1 MEIQNFLFMKESRK
15 RCFGFSFRSWL
26 SMKII
31 DFTKVENIFIVC
43 GKTDMRRQID
53 GLAATIIQEY
63 DMNVY
68 GDALFLFCGGKKDR
82 FKALYWEGDGFIL
95 LYKRLENG
103 KLKWPRDQEEVKK
116 LTSQQLRW
124 LLEGVS
130 IDQKVTI
137 QPAAEGYIV

>member
-1 MEIQNFLFMKESRK
+1 
-15 RCFGFSFRSWL
+15 
-26 SMKII
+26 MKII
-31 DFTKVENIFIVC
+31 DLTKVKNVFIVC

-53 GLAATIIQEY
+53 GLAATIVEEY
-63 DMNVY
+63 DMNIY
-68 GDALFLFCGGKKDR
+68 DDAVFLFCGGRRDR

-103 KLKWPRDQEEVKK
+103 RLKWPRDQQEIKQ

-124 LLEGVS
+124 LLEGLS

-137 QPAAEGYIV
+137 QPAAEGIVT

>member
-1 MEIQNFLFMKESRK
+1 MKEYENHYYR
-15 RCFGFSFRSWL
+15 FFLRSYAF
-26 SMKII
+26 MKII

-43 GKTDMRRQID
+43 GKTDMRRQIE
-53 GLAATIIQEY
+53 GLAATVIQEY

-68 GDALFLFCGGKKDR
+68 DDAVVLFSGGKKDR
-82 FKALYWEGDGFIL
+82 LKALYGEGDGLIL

-103 KLKWPRDQEEVKK
+103 RLKWPGDQQEVQH

-124 LLEGVS
+124 LLEGLS

-137 QPAAEGYIV
+137 QPA

>member
-1 MEIQNFLFMKESRK
+1 MY
-15 RCFGFSFRSWL
+15 L
-26 SMKII
+26 S
-31 DFTKVENIFIVC
+31 IVC

-53 GLAATIIQEY
+53 GLAATIVEEY

-68 GDALFLFCGGKKDR
+68 DDAVFLFCGGRKDR

-103 KLKWPRDQEEVKK
+103 RLKWPRDQQEIKQ

-124 LLEGVS
+124 LLEGLS

-137 QPAAEGYIV
+137 QPAAEGIVT

>member
-1 MEIQNFLFMKESRK
+1 MQ
-15 RCFGFSFRSWL
+15 
-26 SMKII
+26 II

-53 GLAATIIQEY
+53 GLATTVIQEY

-68 GDALFLFCGGKKDR
+68 EDALFLFCGGKKDR

-95 LYKRLENG
+95 IYKRLENG
-103 KLKWPRDQEEVKK
+103 RLKWPKDQNEVKE

-124 LLEGVS
+124 LLEGLS

-137 QPAAEGYIV
+137 KPAAKGYIG